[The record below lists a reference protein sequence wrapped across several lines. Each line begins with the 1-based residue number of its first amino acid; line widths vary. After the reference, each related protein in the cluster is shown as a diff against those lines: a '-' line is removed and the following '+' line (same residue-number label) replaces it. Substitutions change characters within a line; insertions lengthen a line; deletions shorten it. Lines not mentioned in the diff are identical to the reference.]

1 MNMAFFRRLLILP
14 LLALLFIVI
23 QPGQASAEEGR
34 LLTNTETGDSV
45 WIPDSHILGVNMGVN
60 GSGYEAARNSI
71 GCDGLFDVNN
81 GSWLQGD
88 RPCTSEAMRHDE
100 APEGSQFYNPNTG
113 DIEGSHESDRTWAL
127 MLFSY
132 ATGGSCI
139 TCDFMA
145 YFMNGLTEFSL
156 AVYEFFHSMFM
167 GIVPFTIA
175 IWIGYRAAKILA
187 FGGEDGRAFIYS
199 IVQKLALFSI
209 IFLAL
214 SVSVGDDN
222 SADAPTEHF
231 AWNTV
236 GPHYLGY
243 IFDISSAL
251 RNESLRVPGV
261 ADDVLEGAADADGN
275 RSPYDCGVVNP
286 ATGTAAM
293 SARYPYIAKGVEI
306 SCVTERTHLIGIS
319 TGLAVIFSSW
329 SPAGLSL
336 IDIAGF
342 AKALLLGVVKI
353 IMGIFMMAVYLLS
366 AVWLIFLT
374 LDIVTRVMM
383 TAAFLPVLATMYLYV
398 PTRGMAGNA
407 AKAFFTTAMTAVALS
422 IVSVLAIFLMANTIT
437 VYEAL
442 YPNLGSGHYSGYR
455 MEDISAATKILEI
468 REFITRVQESD
479 TQQPR
484 IPMDFGSPWFYYM
497 ALSGI
502 AIFAVGKKIIS
513 MLEQIMGF
521 QGISAFADA
530 ATKHFK
536 TAAYAGAAGGALGLM
551 AGKRLAGYGGV
562 GISAAYGASHGALA
576 GPNGMGAG
584 AGYLGRR
591 IAERYANPH
600 PFSNTER
607 GAKKSILSRASE
619 ISTAGRAASAPID
632 QIDEN

>member
-14 LLALLFIVI
+14 LLALLFIIV
-23 QPGQASAEEGR
+23 QPGQAHAEEGR
-34 LLTNTETGDSV
+34 LLTNTETGESV
-45 WIPDSHILGVNMGVN
+45 WIPDSRILGVNMGVN

-71 GCDGLFDVNN
+71 GCDGTFDV
-81 GSWLQGD
+81 GSGWWIQGD
-88 RPCTSEAMRHDE
+88 RPCTSEAMRHTE
-100 APEGSQFYNPNTG
+100 APEGTLFYNPNTG
-113 DIEGSHESDRTWAL
+113 DIENTHESDRTWAL

-145 YFMNGLTEFSL
+145 YFMNGLSQFSI
-156 AVYEFFHSMFM
+156 AVYDFFHSMFM

-175 IWIGYRAAKILA
+175 IWIAYRAAKILT

-214 SVSVGDDN
+214 SVNDN
-222 SADAPTEHF
+222 DSTSPTDHY
-231 AWNTV
+231 AWNMV
-236 GPHYLGY
+236 GPEYLGY
-243 IFDISSAL
+243 VFDISSAL
-251 RNESLRVPGV
+251 RNESLNVPGV
-261 ADDVLEGAADADGN
+261 ADDVLEGPADADGN
-275 RSPYDCGVVNP
+275 QSPFNCGVVNP

-293 SARYPYIAKGVEI
+293 SQNFPYIAKGVEI
-306 SCVTERTHLIGIS
+306 SCVTERTHMIGIS

-329 SPAGLSL
+329 SPEGLSL

-353 IMGIFMMAVYLLS
+353 IMGLFMMAVYLLS

-383 TAAFLPVLATMYLYV
+383 TAAFLPVIATMYLYV

-442 YPNLGSGHYSGYR
+442 YPNLGNGHYTGYI
-455 MEDISAATKILEI
+455 MEDISASTKIEEI
-468 REFITRVQESD
+468 REFIKRVQESD
-479 TQQPR
+479 TQEPR

-536 TAAYAGAAGGALGLM
+536 TSAYAGAAGGALTLM
-551 AGKRLAGYGGV
+551 AGKRIAGYGGV
-562 GISAAYGASHGALA
+562 AMSAAYGATHGAA
-576 GPNGMGAG
+576 TGPNGLGAG
-584 AGYLGRR
+584 AGYIGRR
-591 IAERYANPH
+591 IAERYKNPH
-600 PFSNTER
+600 PFANTQQ